1 MEEKM
6 IYKGIIF
13 DLVSKDVKIKDKV
26 YKRDIIR
33 HPGGV
38 GVICIVD
45 GKILLVKQFRP
56 AINSETLEIP
66 AGKLEYGEDPME
78 CGLRELNE
86 ETGMECEKLELLLSF
101 VSTPGFCDERI
112 WIYKAIN
119 PTKAKIQFAKDE
131 DEEIDI
137 VWLDL
142 ETAYEYTKNG
152 KIDDGKTIIAISQI
166 MAERNV

>member
-1 MEEKM
+1 MFIEEKM

-45 GKILLVKQFRP
+45 GKRFYYAKQFRP

-66 AGKLEYGEDPME
+66 AGKA
-78 CGLRELNE
+78 
-86 ETGMECEKLELLLSF
+86 
-101 VSTPGFCDERI
+101 RI
-112 WIYKAIN
+112 W
-119 PTKAKIQFAKDE
+119 
-131 DEEIDI
+131 
-137 VWLDL
+137 
-142 ETAYEYTKNG
+142 
-152 KIDDGKTIIAISQI
+152 
-166 MAERNV
+166 